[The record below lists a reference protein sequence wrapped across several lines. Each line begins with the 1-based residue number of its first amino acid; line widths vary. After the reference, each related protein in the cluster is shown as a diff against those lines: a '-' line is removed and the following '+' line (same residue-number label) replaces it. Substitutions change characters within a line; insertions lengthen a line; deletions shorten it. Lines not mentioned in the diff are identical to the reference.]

1 MAMST
6 RLICKK
12 YHDIILGKFKYDT
25 LIDFFIM
32 ESWMNKNNASF
43 PLIYANEADSV
54 TIGEICGGQHFKEK
68 CINMG
73 IIPGQK
79 IEVINNSG
87 NGPCIV
93 KVNNARLMIG
103 HGMLNRILVCRE

>member
-1 MAMST
+1 MN
-6 RLICKK
+6 I
-12 YHDIILGKFKYDT
+12 
-25 LIDFFIM
+25 
-32 ESWMNKNNASF
+32 NKNLTTFS
-43 PLIYANEADSV
+43 LLYANEADIVKIS
-54 TIGEICGGQHFKEK
+54 EINGGQYFKEK